1 MTMKSESASAPI
13 GLTTSRAASPL
24 RAVLFDLDGTL
35 RHNEP
40 DGYAAFIGF
49 LEELGYPL
57 SAERRAHGERW
68 THYYWSIAPELK
80 EDIEAF
86 GADTPAFWKRYA
98 ERQILALDF
107 GGDANALAAQINRM
121 FTERYHP
128 VNYIP
133 ADVRP
138 TIEHVR
144 AAGYTVGLVSNRTGA
159 LDGLVTELGL
169 DGLFHFT
176 LSAGQAGAWKPAP
189 EIFRRAAALA
199 GCAPAEA
206 MYVGDNYYADIEGA
220 RGAGLQPVLYDPR
233 GLFPEP
239 GCPVICSIGELL
251 QTGLLSADGADCIR

>member
-1 MTMKSESASAPI
+1 MA
-13 GLTTSRAASPL
+13 LPL

-35 RHNEP
+35 RHSEP
-40 DGYAAFIGF
+40 EGYATFLRF

-57 SAERRAHGERW
+57 TAERRAHGERW
-68 THYYWSIAPELK
+68 THYYWAIAPELK

-86 GADTPAFWKRYA
+86 GADTPEFWKRYA
-98 ERQILALDF
+98 ERQILALDL
-107 GGDANALAAQINRM
+107 GGDADTLAAQLNRM

-128 VNYIP
+128 VNYVP

-138 TIEHVR
+138 TLSRVR

-189 EIFRRAAALA
+189 EIFRRAVALA
-199 GCAPAEA
+199 GCAPAAA

-239 GCPVICSIGELL
+239 GCPVICTIGELL
-251 QTGLLSADGADCIR
+251 QTGLVSTDGMDGADYRRSIP